1 MPVAIASR
9 ACFQTLY
16 LPVCCPGDPPQ
27 PPLKRGENRV
37 KVPLFKGDLGG
48 SPGLKTRPSTTHRA
62 ILRSAAPPLGAIAPK
77 GHQPEGLIAKAIV
90 LVLTL
95 LLAACSITDNNQ
107 ALNVTAETPGAFK
120 VAILL
125 PGRIN
130 DNGWSQAGY
139 QGLKLIEKQLGA
151 EVAYRA
157 NVPPADWEKL
167 FRQYAQQEFD
177 FLILHSE
184 DYLAA
189 AKVVAK
195 EFPRV
200 KFAVTGSYAGNNN
213 NFGALAFRSGEIGY
227 LAGVVAA
234 LKTKTNKV
242 AYFGGQ
248 PYPITKEEAAL
259 LQRGAK
265 QTKASVVASINWLNT
280 WSDADKARKIALAQ
294 IAAGADVLVTD
305 AGEANLGVLK
315 AAQESQGVYAI
326 GWMHS
331 PDGVQ
336 QTKQPTPKFLLTSV
350 VQHVP
355 SLLLEGATLVQQGRW
370 EGKQY
375 KFGVLEG
382 VQDLAPFNG
391 SLTPQEETHVNSVKQ
406 DIVTGKINASL
417 E

>member
-1 MPVAIASR
+1 MRIAIA
-9 ACFQTLY
+9 
-16 LPVCCPGDPPQ
+16 
-27 PPLKRGENRV
+27 
-37 KVPLFKGDLGG
+37 
-48 SPGLKTRPSTTHRA
+48 
-62 ILRSAAPPLGAIAPK
+62 
-77 GHQPEGLIAKAIV
+77 

-95 LLAACSITDNNQ
+95 FLAACSATDNNQ
-107 ALNVTAETPGAFK
+107 ALTAVAQAPGAFK

-125 PGRIN
+125 PGQIN
-130 DNGWSQAGY
+130 DNAWNQAGY
-139 QGLKLIEKQLGA
+139 QGLMLIQKQLGA
-151 EVAYRA
+151 QVTYRA
-157 NVPPADWEKL
+157 SVPPADWEKL
-167 FRQYAQQEFD
+167 FRQYAKQGVD
-177 FLILHSE
+177 FLIVHSE

-189 AKVVAK
+189 AELVAK

-200 KFAVTGSYAGNNN
+200 KFAVTGSYAGNNH

-242 AYFGGQ
+242 AYIGGQ

-259 LQRGAK
+259 LKRGAK
-265 QTKASVVASINWLNT
+265 DTKPSVVASINWVNS

-305 AGEANLGVLK
+305 AGVANPGVLK
-315 AAQESQGVYAI
+315 AAQESPGVYAI

-331 PDGVQ
+331 SDGVG
-336 QTKQPTPKFLLTSV
+336 QTKQVTPKFLLTSV
-350 VQHVP
+350 VQQVP

-375 KFGVLEG
+375 KFGLLEG

-391 SLTPQEETHVNSVKQ
+391 SLNPQEEAHVKSVKQ
-406 DIVTGKINASL
+406 NIIIGEIDVSP
-417 E
+417 

>member
-1 MPVAIASR
+1 MRIAIA
-9 ACFQTLY
+9 
-16 LPVCCPGDPPQ
+16 
-27 PPLKRGENRV
+27 
-37 KVPLFKGDLGG
+37 
-48 SPGLKTRPSTTHRA
+48 
-62 ILRSAAPPLGAIAPK
+62 
-77 GHQPEGLIAKAIV
+77 

-95 LLAACSITDNNQ
+95 FLAACSATDNNQ
-107 ALNVTAETPGAFK
+107 ALTAVAQAPGAFK

-125 PGRIN
+125 PGPIN
-130 DNGWSQAGY
+130 DNAWNQAGY
-139 QGLKLIEKQLGA
+139 QGLKLIQKQLGA
-151 EVAYRA
+151 QVTYRA
-157 NVPPADWEKL
+157 SVPPADWEKL
-167 FRQYAQQEFD
+167 FRQYAKQGVD
-177 FLILHSE
+177 FLIVHSE

-189 AKVVAK
+189 AELVAK

-200 KFAVTGSYAGNNN
+200 KFAVTGSYAGNNH

-242 AYFGGQ
+242 AYIGGQ

-259 LQRGAK
+259 LKRGAK
-265 QTKASVVASINWLNT
+265 DTKPSVVASINWVNS

-305 AGEANLGVLK
+305 AGEANRGVLK

-331 PDGVQ
+331 SDGVG
-336 QTKQPTPKFLLTSV
+336 QTKQLTPEFLLTSV
-350 VQHVP
+350 VQQVP

-375 KFGVLEG
+375 KFGLLEG

-391 SLTPQEETHVNSVKQ
+391 SLNPQEEAHVKSVKQ
-406 DIVTGKINASL
+406 NIIIGKIDVSP
-417 E
+417 